1 MKPRGLTVKSIALT
15 FVLALVFYF
24 IAYSWLSQRQVRKGP
39 WQVVFTSD
47 PTGVPVIVIT
57 QPNLG
62 LSNVTLRFPEEKIP
76 ATSSTSLVL
85 FDTPQKP
92 VPFGTLLYDDLMF
105 LPGIVTFDLFGHE
118 IELQL
123 HDVVLNRSKHPWQSG
138 ETISLWATNK
148 LPASARIPKKKMGYA
163 QPSTNAPAG
172 STRTPKQP

>member
-1 MKPRGLTVKSIALT
+1 MKLRGLTGKSIALT

-24 IAYSWLSQRQVRKGP
+24 IAYAWLSKRQTRQGP
-39 WQVVFTSD
+39 WQVVFTND
-47 PTGVPVIVIT
+47 PAGVPALVIT
-57 QPNLG
+57 QPKLG
-62 LSNVTLRFPEEKIP
+62 LTNVTLRFPEEKIP
-76 ATSSTSLVL
+76 ATNTTGLVL

-123 HDVVLNRSKHPWQSG
+123 HNVVLNRSRHPWQSG

-163 QPSTNAPAG
+163 QPPTNVPADSTQAP
-172 STRTPKQP
+172 K